1 VLALHH
7 PAAAA
12 AAPSQTE
19 KTVVPA
25 VEPFVLDQVQRE
37 VLQVQVQ
44 PVKAMTAAQE
54 LTTEA
59 AAAAA
64 LVRLAVF
71 RLMQLMAGL
80 EALVYKMQ

>member
-1 VLALHH
+1 VLELHH
-7 PAAAA
+7 PA